1 MLSSQLIEF
10 ISETL
15 MRPIF
20 YLLVHNYVQSDQKEN
35 KPEQALKIIGH
46 VVADS
51 VQISVQCMA
60 VDNLWSQTLLYN
72 KSYLTNF
79 RRWNYNCI
87 FYYYYLI
94 IEKIYKINKS
104 NILHS

>member
-10 ISETL
+10 ISETSWV
-15 MRPIF
+15 RPIF

-51 VQISVQCMA
+51 MQISVQCMA
-60 VDNLWSQTLLYN
+60 VDNLWSQT
-72 KSYLTNF
+72 F
-79 RRWNYNCI
+79 
-87 FYYYYLI
+87 FI
-94 IEKIYKINKS
+94 INHTS
-104 NILHS
+104 